1 MSILDIIL
9 VSHILFAKIRKL
21 SHIAKTLAVFK
32 DRKTES
38 EAETRTATDI
48 NTVGRDKNKQCAP
61 PFLGTAERK
70 SVTSVGLKP
79 ATLRTGI

>member
-32 DRKTES
+32 DRKTVSVVEIRT
-38 EAETRTATDI
+38 ETD
-48 NTVGRDKNKQCAP
+48 
-61 PFLGTAERK
+61 
-70 SVTSVGLKP
+70 
-79 ATLRTGI
+79 